1 MSNHWTLVNC
11 KLQMFYCLP
20 LFCFFCFDP
29 CIPLSLSV
37 AYASLAPLHSLD
49 TPCHHGTIWHC
60 HHLVIK
66 PLLALNMKSW
76 QELMMMI
83 LAVAQ
88 PRFPTNYP
96 DIRQETYCPVV
107 VLVWP
112 SVSLQTERNV
122 LQTISV
128 TIYRLFRDMLI
139 SDFTCKIWRGI
150 EFA

>member
-1 MSNHWTLVNC
+1 MSSHWILENY
-11 KLQMFYCLP
+11 KLQMFYRV
-20 LFCFFCFDP
+20 FFSSHNTSCP
-29 CIPLSLSV
+29 LSV
-37 AYASLAPLHSLD
+37 ALFRPFSYLLSWHTKVFTHSHLPQTNVYNRDRERERHTHTHTHTHTLHTLIL
-49 TPCHHGTIWHC
+49 CHHGTIWHC

-88 PRFPTNYP
+88 PRFPTNRP

-112 SVSLQTERNV
+112 CV
-122 LQTISV
+122 
-128 TIYRLFRDMLI
+128 
-139 SDFTCKIWRGI
+139 
-150 EFA
+150 